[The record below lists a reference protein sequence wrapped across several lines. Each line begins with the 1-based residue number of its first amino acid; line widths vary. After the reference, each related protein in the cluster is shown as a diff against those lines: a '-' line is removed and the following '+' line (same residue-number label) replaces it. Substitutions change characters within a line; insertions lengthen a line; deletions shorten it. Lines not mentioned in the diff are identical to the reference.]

1 MDTANTE
8 VLDEDGVARLL
19 QVHKTTLWE
28 MRKRGEGPP
37 FRRVG
42 RLYRYSRS
50 AVLEWL
56 ATSQA
61 TGEAAPVLTH
71 PEPATRKK
79 PKARSPKRHEIA
91 PDLVAAADRILD
103 HLNTRRVEAG
113 KRFDGRTLR
122 ALGKAADGTY
132 LDSARK
138 LVLDR
143 LRDKARELWPDNETL
158 IKAVIDRCAQQAE
171 GSEKSLQHFDLLT
184 PFRVAN
190 FERVVGW
197 LDLPVPDTRPAGWSA
212 SKWDDENPQPEPEA
226 PPEADALPFD

>member
-1 MDTANTE
+1 MDTATND
-8 VLDEDGVARLL
+8 VLDEGDVARMLK
-19 QVHKTTLWE
+19 VHKTTLWE

-37 FRRVG
+37 FRRIG

-56 ATSQA
+56 AASQGK
-61 TGEAAPVLTH
+61 GEAAPVLTH
-71 PEPATRKK
+71 PEPAAPKK
-79 PKARSPKRHEIA
+79 PRARSPKRAEVA
-91 PDLVAAADRILD
+91 PDLVAAADRVLD
-103 HLNTRRVEAG
+103 HLNAKRIEAG
-113 KRFDGRTLR
+113 KRFDGRSLR

-132 LDSARK
+132 LDTARK

-143 LRDKARELWPDNETL
+143 LRDKPRELWPDNETL

-171 GSEKSLQHFDLLT
+171 GSEKSLQHLDLLT

-197 LDLPVPDTRPAGWSA
+197 LDLPAPDTRPASHSS
-212 SKWDDENPQPEPEA
+212 SKWDID
-226 PPEADALPFD
+226 PPTETDTPPDGDALPFD